1 MFFFLIQWVLFQFGG
16 LIPLTKCTTIE
27 LTSTIIYGIL
37 VVMIFERMEK
47 KKWKIGE
54 KMGGRG
60 VWLEGAGERKM
71 VGPTILSPG
80 PPKLNLPKSGS

>member
-1 MFFFLIQWVLFQFGG
+1 MAGG
-16 LIPLTKCTTIE
+16 LIPFTKCTVIE

-37 VVMIFERMEK
+37 VGMIFERIEK

-60 VWLEGAGERKM
+60 VSLKGAGKRKM
-71 VGPTILSPG
+71 VGPTILYPR
-80 PPKLNLPKSGS
+80 PPKLDLPKSGS

>member
-1 MFFFLIQWVLFQFGG
+1 M
-16 LIPLTKCTTIE
+16 IE

-37 VVMIFERMEK
+37 VGMIFERMYK

-60 VWLEGAGERKM
+60 VWLKGPRERKM
-71 VGPTILSPG
+71 VRPTILSSG
-80 PPKLNLPKSGS
+80 PPKLDLPKSGS